1 MRWWTDFPRALNYP
15 LGPIIHM
22 PVSVIELLWLYL
34 WWHTIVTDF
43 SLLQSKTNSKARTGF
58 ALLARYV
65 ITLETNT
72 CLANENGKLLWYSS
86 SLWKD
91 APFSKSLASILC
103 NVQTMEKSYTKTF
116 LTMMTKSNDRV
127 INHGQR
133 QHQIGTTITHIIS
146 GQ

>member
-1 MRWWTDFPRALNYP
+1 MIDRLSRTLNYP
-15 LGPIIHM
+15 LGPHIIPM
-22 PVSVIELLWLYL
+22 PVSIIELLWIYL
-34 WWHTIVTDF
+34 WWRIVSD
-43 SLLQSKTNSKARTGF
+43 SSILQSMNNSKARTGF
-58 ALLARYV
+58 ALLALYA
-65 ITLETNT
+65 IILETNT
-72 CLANENGKLLWYSS
+72 CLANENGKVLWYSS

-103 NVQTMEKSYTKTF
+103 NVQTMEKSFTKTF

-133 QHQIGTTITHIIS
+133 QHEIGTTITHIIS

>member
-1 MRWWTDFPRALNYP
+1 MKWWTDFLRTLNYP
-15 LGPIIHM
+15 LDPYIIPM
-22 PVSVIELLWLYL
+22 PVSVIELLWIYL
-34 WWHTIVTDF
+34 WWHIVSD
-43 SLLQSKTNSKARTGF
+43 SSILQSKNNSKARTGF
-58 ALLARYV
+58 ALLAPYA
-65 ITLETNT
+65 IILETNT
-72 CLANENGKLLWYSS
+72 CLANENGKVLWYSS

-116 LTMMTKSNDRV
+116 WTMMTKSNDRV

-133 QHQIGTTITHIIS
+133 QHQIGTTITQIIS